1 MATPKKPTPKVKI
14 TGSASGRV
22 ATGTKSV
29 TRGASMAQSPKLV
42 DRKPAV
48 KKPVVPAKPKLESK
62 TISRKIGEAYTA
74 SKKANKRV
82 ENDKWPGAYQEQRN
96 KSAIKAKNVRK
107 ALDVGKTA
115 MRAKIIDARMT
126 KDFAKNFPGLK
137 DEAKAAK
144 AMAKAK
150 KK

>member
-1 MATPKKPTPKVKI
+1 MAMKPKKQTSK
-14 TGSASGRV
+14 T
-22 ATGTKSV
+22 
-29 TRGASMAQSPKLV
+29 V
-42 DRKPAV
+42 DRKPVA

-82 ENDKWPGAYQEQRN
+82 ENDKWAGAYQEQRN
-96 KSAIKAKNVRK
+96 KSEIKAKNVRK

>member
-29 TRGASMAQSPKLV
+29 TRGASMAQSPKIV

-82 ENDKWPGAYQEQRN
+82 ENDKWAGAYQEQRN

>member
-1 MATPKKPTPKVKI
+1 MAMKPKKQTSK
-14 TGSASGRV
+14 T
-22 ATGTKSV
+22 
-29 TRGASMAQSPKLV
+29 V
-42 DRKPAV
+42 DRKPVA
-48 KKPVVPAKPKLESK
+48 KKSVVPAKPKLESK

-82 ENDKWPGAYQEQRN
+82 ESDKWAGAYQEQRN
-96 KSAIKAKNVRK
+96 KSEIKAKNVRK
-107 ALDVGKTA
+107 ALDAGKTA
-115 MRAKIIDARMT
+115 MRGKIIEARMT
-126 KDFAKNFPGLK
+126 KDFAKNFSGLK